1 MSIYKKIYLLL
12 SVLLLNISL
21 SFAQF
26 SAKPLQ
32 FNPPLIIENENVFSA
47 KKEFGT
53 VDRRGL
59 VFGINMGMLKAN
71 GHSALYYNGS
81 DGNENNINNYIIKN
95 SSWYNEIKHQLNE
108 RNFSLY
114 STPTTMSYDAS
125 IMVGFHAR
133 YNFTNTAGIFIQFNF
148 SKLNTTGQF
157 ALSTDSV
164 NYTSQASLRY
174 FSIYGQ
180 EQRSYID
187 IGFQKQ
193 WFLGKLSNFFLEGG
207 VNFTNV
213 LVKKSGIIIGDL
225 DYSIVN
231 VYGSQNYVPNSGMQP
246 YDIRQGGIGF
256 GVFGG
261 AGICLNFNEKLSIE
275 PGLNVFYQSINLT
288 GYDNYRLNYTLFVRL
303 VLRDFL

>member
-1 MSIYKKIYLLL
+1 MMSIYKKIYLLL
-12 SVLLLNISL
+12 SVLLLNLSL

-32 FNPPLIIENENVFSA
+32 FNPPLIIENENAFSA

-53 VDRRGL
+53 IDRRGL

-71 GHSALYYNGS
+71 GYSALYYNGNPE
-81 DGNENNINNYIIKN
+81 NENNIKYILDNKYYNDEIKKQLNNYAF
-95 SSWYNEIKHQLNE
+95 
-108 RNFSLY
+108 RLY
-114 STPTTMSYDAS
+114 SFPTTMSYDAS

-133 YNFTNTAGIFIQFNF
+133 YNLTNTSGIFIQFNF

-231 VYGSQNYVPNSGMQP
+231 VYGSQNYVPNAGMQP

>member
-1 MSIYKKIYLLL
+1 MMSIYKKFYLLL
-12 SVLLLNISL
+12 TVILLYTSF

-32 FNPPLIIENENVFSA
+32 LIPPITIENEITTPNS
-47 KKEFGT
+47 KEFGT

-81 DGNENNINNYIIKN
+81 PDNENNIKYILDNKYYNDEIKKQLNNYAFK
-95 SSWYNEIKHQLNE
+95 
-108 RNFSLY
+108 LY
-114 STPTTMSYDAS
+114 SFPTTMSYDAS

-174 FSIYGQ
+174 YSIYGQ

-193 WFLGKLSNFFLEGG
+193 WFLGKLSNFFFEGG
-207 VNFTNV
+207 INFTNV

-231 VYGSQNYVPNSGMQP
+231 VYGSQKYIPNAGMQP

-261 AGICLNFNEKLSIE
+261 GGVCLNFNEKLSIE
-275 PGLNVFYQSINLT
+275 PGLNVYYQSINLAN
-288 GYDNYRLNYTLFVRL
+288 YDQYRINYTLFVRL